1 MKQDKDKPIPI
12 HIIEKPSNINDTK
25 NILRALQGRNRG
37 TDVENGLVDTA
48 GKEEEDELR
57 E

>member
-12 HIIEKPSNINDTK
+12 HIIENPSNINDTK

-37 TDVENGLVDTA
+37 TDVENRLVDMGQWEEGEA
-48 GKEEEDELR
+48 GMK
-57 E
+57 